1 MTQTFNV
8 GIVGCGEATQILH
21 LPSLN
26 QLHEQF
32 QVKALCDLSQTVLDG
47 VGKQWGIAQRYLNYQ
62 DLLTQPDIE
71 IVLIANPDAYHAEVA
86 LAAITAGK
94 HVLIEKPMCMTLAEA
109 DAIISA
115 QQQANVIVQVGYMR
129 RYAPAFIAAC
139 QRLPELGPIRL
150 ARVHDV
156 LGSNALFIQDTSRV
170 IRANDIAPQLIE
182 AAQQQREAS
191 IKVAIGDTPAEL
203 RRAYGLLLGLGSHD
217 ISAMRELL
225 GRPRRVLYA
234 AQRWGGGYLS
244 AAFDYGDYICHY
256 ETGTDRIPRFD
267 AYLDV
272 YGEQQTMR
280 IKYDTPYVRNLPIYV
295 SHIQANDSGGVIQ
308 HSENPAWGD
317 AFVAEWRAFYENII
331 KQKIPKTSPADF
343 RNDLELFIEMIGQM

>member
-21 LPSLN
+21 LPSLH

-139 QRLPELGPIRL
+139 
-150 ARVHDV
+150 
-156 LGSNALFIQDTSRV
+156 
-170 IRANDIAPQLIE
+170 
-182 AAQQQREAS
+182 
-191 IKVAIGDTPAEL
+191 
-203 RRAYGLLLGLGSHD
+203 
-217 ISAMRELL
+217 
-225 GRPRRVLYA
+225 
-234 AQRWGGGYLS
+234 
-244 AAFDYGDYICHY
+244 
-256 ETGTDRIPRFD
+256 RI
-267 AYLDV
+267 
-272 YGEQQTMR
+272 
-280 IKYDTPYVRNLPIYV
+280 
-295 SHIQANDSGGVIQ
+295 
-308 HSENPAWGD
+308 
-317 AFVAEWRAFYENII
+317 
-331 KQKIPKTSPADF
+331 
-343 RNDLELFIEMIGQM
+343 